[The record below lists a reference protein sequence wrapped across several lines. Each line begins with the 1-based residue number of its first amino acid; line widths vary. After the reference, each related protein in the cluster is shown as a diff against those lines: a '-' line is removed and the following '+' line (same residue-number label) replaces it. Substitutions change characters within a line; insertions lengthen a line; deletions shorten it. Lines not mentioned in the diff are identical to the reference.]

1 MFIAMDMGTSNT
13 RLWLCEEDNALH
25 FVKAGIGAGIT
36 KSKGKAFLFA
46 EIKKLIE
53 SLLKDANISLDVV
66 ECIMVSGMAGSELG
80 LIEVPR
86 IPLPIDA

>member
-13 RLWLCEEDNALH
+13 RLWLCEEDNIIH
-25 FVKAGIGAGIT
+25 FIKASIGAGIT

-53 SLLKDANISLDVV
+53 SL
-66 ECIMVSGMAGSELG
+66 
-80 LIEVPR
+80 
-86 IPLPIDA
+86 